1 MCENAKDKK
10 YMNIANFP
18 EKGKYNVQCP
28 VPTPGNNFG
37 ALPGN
42 NFGALPVKMTST
54 KHMCLS

>member
-37 ALPGN
+37 ALP
-42 NFGALPVKMTST
+42 VKMTST

>member
-28 VPTPGNNFG
+28 RLEIILEP
-37 ALPGN
+37 
-42 NFGALPVKMTST
+42 
-54 KHMCLS
+54 CLSK